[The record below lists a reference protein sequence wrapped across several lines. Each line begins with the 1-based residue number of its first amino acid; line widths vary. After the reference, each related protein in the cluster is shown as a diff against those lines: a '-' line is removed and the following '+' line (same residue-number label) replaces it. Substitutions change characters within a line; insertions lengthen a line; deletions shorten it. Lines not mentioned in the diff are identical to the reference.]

1 MLGTPGQHLKTVSH
15 LGPLTWEESLAT
27 LVLAL
32 CPPQGGFEAV
42 VGAARLLTITLIPV
56 ESRRFLSPH
65 QRDPRTL
72 SQHGD

>member
-56 ESRRFLSPH
+56 ES
-65 QRDPRTL
+65 
-72 SQHGD
+72 